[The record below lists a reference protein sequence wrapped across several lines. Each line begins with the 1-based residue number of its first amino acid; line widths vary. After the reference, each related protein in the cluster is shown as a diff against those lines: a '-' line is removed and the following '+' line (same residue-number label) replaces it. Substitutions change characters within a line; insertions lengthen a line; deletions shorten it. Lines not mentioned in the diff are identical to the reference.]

1 MVVCNFFMVI
11 TKRFE
16 DCAVRPYWIGP
27 LLFSLAIQI
36 FASVFVIALTH
47 ANSIE
52 FSNKEK
58 AFKKLGAL
66 NLCSDQYTQIDYEM
80 LSVQLDES
88 KSIIKFAYFCAAVF
102 TIITI
107 GCQIFVVWGLTLSRA
122 DIRHAMVER

>member
-1 MVVCNFFMVI
+1 MVI

-36 FASVFVIALTH
+36 FASIFVIALTH

-66 NLCSDQYTQIDYEM
+66 NLCSDQYTQIDY
-80 LSVQLDES
+80 
-88 KSIIKFAYFCAAVF
+88 
-102 TIITI
+102 
-107 GCQIFVVWGLTLSRA
+107 
-122 DIRHAMVER
+122 